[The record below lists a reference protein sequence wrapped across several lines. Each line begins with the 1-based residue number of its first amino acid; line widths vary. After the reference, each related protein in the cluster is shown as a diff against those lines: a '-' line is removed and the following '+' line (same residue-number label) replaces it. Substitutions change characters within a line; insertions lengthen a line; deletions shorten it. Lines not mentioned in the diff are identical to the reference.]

1 MVVFH
6 FRSSLIEGCRP
17 LKVVFHQ
24 RPSSFKDPLPSKSK
38 PVVEFLLVDF
48 GGVLVVALVVTVK
61 S

>member
-1 MVVFH
+1 MVVFN
-6 FRSSLIEGCRP
+6 
-17 LKVVFHQ
+17 Q
-24 RPSSFKDPLPSKSK
+24 RPSSFKDPLPSKSR